1 MSATLRYLFSVP
13 VHISLYFHVLFML
26 LSKSDVYSVLIS
38 KHFLGG
44 FSSLRN
50 YKLKSVVD
58 ITLRTLHIVHV
69 RFFFY
74 SDCWRYL
81 FLTNSELDSDNSLLN
96 TELLFIDFTNVNDKK
111 WLKVFP

>member
-26 LSKSDVYSVLIS
+26 LSESDVHSVLIS
-38 KHFLGG
+38 KHFVGG

-50 YKLKSVVD
+50 YKLKSVAN

-74 SDCWRYL
+74 SACWRKFISYYS
-81 FLTNSELDSDNSLLN
+81 NSELDSDNSQLN
-96 TELLFIDFTNVNDKK
+96 TKLLSIDS
-111 WLKVFP
+111 LM